1 MAITASY
8 CKRNNVSAV
17 TLNDATAS
25 QTVDFGDKPDER
37 IVLLIENANTVSNTT
52 ATVTISKG
60 DFLGNASGDLVVT
73 LAKGDTAA
81 IGPLES
87 VRFKNSASEVTV
99 GVAVTNSGTISNVKI
114 GVVKLP

>member
-1 MAITASY
+1 MSITASY

-25 QTVDFGDKPDER
+25 QTIDFGDKPDER
-37 IVLLIENANTVSNTT
+37 IVLLIENANTVDDTT
-52 ATVTISKG
+52 ATITVSKG
-60 DFLGNASGDLVVT
+60 DFLSSNLGDLAVT
-73 LAKGDTAA
+73 VAKGATVTV
-81 IGPLES
+81 GPLES

-99 GVAVTNSGTISNVKI
+99 GVAVTNSGTVSNVKI

>member
-8 CKRNNVSAV
+8 SKRNDGADFVW
-17 TLNDATAS
+17 NDATAS
-25 QTVDFGDKPDER
+25 QTIDFGDKPDER
-37 IVLLIENANTVSNTT
+37 VVLLVENANTVAGQT

-60 DFLGNASGDLVVT
+60 DFLGNALGDLAVIV
-73 LAKGDTAA
+73 AKGDTAA

-99 GVAVTNSGTISNVKI
+99 GVAVTNSGTVSNVKI

>member
-37 IVLLIENANTVSNTT
+37 IVLLVENANTVDATT
-52 ATVTISKG
+52 ATITVSKG
-60 DFLGNASGDLVVT
+60 DFLSSNLGDLAVT
-73 LAKGDTAA
+73 VAKGATVA

-99 GVAVTNSGTISNVKI
+99 GVAVTNSGTVSNVKI

>member
-1 MAITASY
+1 MAITASD
-8 CKRNNVSAV
+8 CTRNGSVAV

-25 QTVDFGDKPDER
+25 QTVDFSDKPDER
-37 IVLLIENANTVSNTT
+37 IVLLVENTNTKDDTT
-52 ATVTISKG
+52 ATITVSKG
-60 DFLGNASGDLVVT
+60 DFLSSNLGDLAVT
-73 LAKGDTAA
+73 VAKGATVA

-99 GVAVTNSGTISNVKI
+99 GVAVTNSGTVSNVKI

>member
-37 IVLLIENANTVSNTT
+37 IVLLIENANTVDDTT
-52 ATVTISKG
+52 ATITVSKG
-60 DFLGNASGDLVVT
+60 DFLSSNLGDLAVT
-73 LAKGDTAA
+73 VAKGATVA

-87 VRFKNSASEVTV
+87 VRFKNSASKVTI
-99 GVAVTNSGTISNVKI
+99 GVAVTNSGTVSDVKI
-114 GVVKLP
+114 SAVKLP

>member
-8 CKRNNVSAV
+8 TKRNSGAELVW
-17 TLNDATAS
+17 NDATAS
-25 QTVDFGDKPDER
+25 QTIDFGDKPDER
-37 IVLLIENANTVSNTT
+37 IVLLVENANTASDTT

-73 LAKGDTAA
+73 LAKDDIVTV
-81 IGPLES
+81 GPLES

-99 GVAVTNSGTISNVKI
+99 GVAVTNSGTVSNVKI

>member
-25 QTVDFGDKPDER
+25 QTVDFSDKPDER
-37 IVLLIENANTVSNTT
+37 IVLLVENTNTASGTT
-52 ATVTISKG
+52 ATITVSKG
-60 DFLGNASGDLVVT
+60 DFLSSNLGDLAVT
-73 LAKGDTAA
+73 VAQGDTAA

-99 GVAVTNSGTISNVKI
+99 GVAVTNSGTVSDVKI
-114 GVVKLP
+114 SAVKLP

>member
-25 QTVDFGDKPDER
+25 QTVDFSDKPDER
-37 IVLLIENANTVSNTT
+37 IVLLVENANTSDATT
-52 ATVTISKG
+52 ATITVSKG
-60 DFLGNASGDLVVT
+60 DFLSSDLGDLAVT
-73 LAKGDTAA
+73 VAKGATVA

-87 VRFKNSASEVTV
+87 VRFKNSASEVTI
-99 GVAVTNSGTISNVKI
+99 GVAVTNSGTVSNVKI
-114 GVVKLP
+114 SAVKLP

>member
-17 TLNDATAS
+17 TLNNATAS
-25 QTVDFGDKPDER
+25 QTVDFSDKPDER
-37 IVLLIENANTVSNTT
+37 IVLLVENANTADATT
-52 ATVTISKG
+52 ATITVSKG
-60 DFLGNASGDLVVT
+60 DFLSSNLGNLAVT
-73 LAKGDTAA
+73 VAKGATVA

-99 GVAVTNSGTISNVKI
+99 GVAVTNSGTVSNVKI

>member
-1 MAITASY
+1 MAITASD
-8 CKRNNVSAV
+8 CIRNGSVAV

-25 QTVDFGDKPDER
+25 QTVDFSDKPDER
-37 IVLLIENANTVSNTT
+37 IVLLVENANTASDTT
-52 ATVTISKG
+52 ATITVSKG
-60 DFLGNASGDLVVT
+60 DFLSNVLGDLAVVV
-73 LAKGDTAA
+73 AKGDTVA

-99 GVAVTNSGTISNVKI
+99 GVAVTNSGTVSNVKI

>member
-1 MAITASY
+1 MSITASY

-25 QTVDFGDKPDER
+25 QTINYGDKPDER
-37 IVLLIENANTVSNTT
+37 IVLLVENANTVDGQT
-52 ATVTISKG
+52 ATVTVSKG
-60 DFLGNASGDLVVT
+60 DFLSNVLGDLAVVV
-73 LAKGDTAA
+73 AKGDTAA

-99 GVAVTNSGTISNVKI
+99 GVAVTNSGTVSNVKI

>member
-37 IVLLIENANTVSNTT
+37 IVLLIENANTVDDTT
-52 ATVTISKG
+52 ATITVSKG
-60 DFLGNASGDLVVT
+60 DFLSSNLGDLAVT
-73 LAKGDTAA
+73 VAKGDTVA

-87 VRFKNSASEVTV
+87 VRFKNSASEVTI
-99 GVAVTNSGTISNVKI
+99 GVAVTNSGTVSNVKI
-114 GVVKLP
+114 SAVKLP